1 MGHGLLAR
9 SFEMYQLYPDTI
21 MGPSKCIRRLS
32 DSACIPM
39 DEANNDYQAY
49 LQWLTEGNQPLPA
62 DEQTP

>member
-1 MGHGLLAR
+1 
-9 SFEMYQLYPDTI
+9 MYQLYPDTI